1 MPNDDLSQYKDL
13 YIKTANEYIVK
24 INKSLTLLSD
34 PTKISS
40 AIDELY
46 IDIHS
51 LKGQSNVMGY
61 VMAGNLCEEV
71 QEKLRIIK
79 ETKNYSDIEYLR
91 EPIENIKLA
100 IKNIETG
107 KTV

>member
-13 YIKTANEYIVK
+13 YIKTANEYIAK
-24 INKSLTLLSD
+24 INKSLSFLSD
-34 PTKISS
+34 STQRPT

-46 IDIHS
+46 IAIHS

-61 VMAGNLCEEV
+61 EAAGTLCADV

-79 ETKNYSDIEYLR
+79 ETKNYDDIESIR
-91 EPIENIKLA
+91 EPIEKIKLA
-100 IKNIETG
+100 IADIEMG

>member
-13 YIKTANEYIVK
+13 YIKTANEYLAK
-24 INKSLTLLSD
+24 INESLTSLSD
-34 PTKISS
+34 PAKTSS
-40 AIDELY
+40 AVDELY
-46 IDIHS
+46 IAIHS

-61 VMAGNLCEEV
+61 IVAGNLCGEV

-79 ETKNYSDIEYLR
+79 DSKNYDEVESLR
-91 EPIENIKLA
+91 EPIEKIKLA
-100 IKNIETG
+100 IADIEMG

>member
-13 YIKTANEYIVK
+13 YIKTANEYLEK
-24 INKSLTLLSD
+24 IDKSLTALSD
-34 PTKISS
+34 PIQLPS

-46 IDIHS
+46 IAIHS

-61 VMAGNLCEEV
+61 IAAGTLCADV

-79 ETKNYSDIEYLR
+79 ETKNYSEVNTLR
-91 EPIENIKLA
+91 EPIEKIKLA
-100 IKNIETG
+100 IADIEKG
-107 KTV
+107 EGA